1 MWGIFVFIVEF
12 IVVIALIYGGI
23 LGLVILWGLLDSIT
37 RVDIGLWNNKKLANK
52 IKSKFKTFKK

>member
-1 MWGIFVFIVEF
+1 MWDIFVFIVEF
-12 IVVIALIYGGI
+12 IVVIALINAGI

>member
-1 MWGIFVFIVEF
+1 MWDIFVFIVEF
-12 IVVIALIYGGI
+12 IVVIALINAGI

-52 IKSKFKTFKK
+52 IKSKFETFKK